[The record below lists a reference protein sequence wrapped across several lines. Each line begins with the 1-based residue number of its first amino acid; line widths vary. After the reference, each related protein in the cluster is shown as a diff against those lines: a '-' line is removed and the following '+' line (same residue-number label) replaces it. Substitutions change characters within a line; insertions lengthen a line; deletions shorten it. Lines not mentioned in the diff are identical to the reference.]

1 MIRGTGALPTYT
13 RYNDA
18 FWAPADN
25 SVAMRPWNTEKLGT
39 EVSSV
44 RFAPGI
50 TEVGAYAFYYQ
61 ERSDITSATF
71 NKI

>member
-13 RYNDA
+13 RYNDD